1 MPSSQA
7 LGDPGYRRQL
17 GDTGLVLRWSTSAD
31 RAGCILLSCIA
42 LGLKEGEE
50 QEYAVRYLEPYTD
63 DAFYSGSSTNWALCV
78 DTTPLEKPSPTS
90 DSQSCVDLIRAEA
103 ESAQERV
110 VALVFFLPAEF
121 SFEGDA
127 ARVPVG
133 RAHIVACKAAYR
145 QSQLKGVN
153 VVKSLFEMVHARALS
168 TACAFMVVSGIPTT
182 ASAIEHRA
190 QGYEYAL
197 DMGRGLVTH
206 VSALRPQRLPALERL
221 VTAPRATADIFMGAA
236 APVLQKQLRWL
247 LGERPAGYTF
257 PVHPFFVLEKRDAPD
272 AAPRIVAAAG
282 LMNSDAAKAAVHPL
296 LWDGVEDASAVAL
309 AVVRQLI
316 LALEATLSTE
326 KLATIRWVVTDA
338 HPLRRWLL
346 AHELAIPVPD
356 SPRYAAS
363 RVWWAAIP
371 SLPAFLRALAPALTA
386 RLACAS
392 HILGGNYAGAL
403 RFAGGVVLRIAG
415 GNVSVEVDALDTSL
429 PRGALIQLL
438 LGYAAFPALQ
448 ALFPDAVVEP
458 AMLPLVEVLFPPRE
472 GVGATMVG
480 AHYVIQ
486 EGMVFN

>member
-1 MPSSQA
+1 MHQTPH
-7 LGDPGYRRQL
+7 PHRR
-17 GDTGLVLRWSTSAD
+17 R
-31 RAGCILLSCIA
+31 
-42 LGLKEGEE
+42 
-50 QEYAVRYLEPYTD
+50 
-63 DAFYSGSSTNWALCV
+63 
-78 DTTPLEKPSPTS
+78 
-90 DSQSCVDLIRAEA
+90 
-103 ESAQERV
+103 
-110 VALVFFLPAEF
+110 
-121 SFEGDA
+121 
-127 ARVPVG
+127 
-133 RAHIVACKAAYR
+133 
-145 QSQLKGVN
+145 
-153 VVKSLFEMVHARALS
+153 
-168 TACAFMVVSGIPTT
+168 
-182 ASAIEHRA
+182 
-190 QGYEYAL
+190 
-197 DMGRGLVTH
+197 
-206 VSALRPQRLPALERL
+206 
-221 VTAPRATADIFMGAA
+221 
-236 APVLQKQLRWL
+236 
-247 LGERPAGYTF
+247 
-257 PVHPFFVLEKRDAPD
+257 
-272 AAPRIVAAAG
+272 AG

-438 LGYAAFPALQ
+438 LGYAAFPCAASALPRRSGRARDAAARRG
-448 ALFPDAVVEP
+448 AL
-458 AMLPLVEVLFPPRE
+458 PPRE